1 MQLQDNLHVLQYFS
15 YYSWDDFITN
25 KLVFITFITLECS
38 IYIVHMKLLFMIIDL
53 SFFGKYFYCVL
64 INNKH
69 SLIQIFKLP
78 I

>member
-15 YYSWDDFITN
+15 YYPWDDFITN

-64 INNKH
+64 TNNKH